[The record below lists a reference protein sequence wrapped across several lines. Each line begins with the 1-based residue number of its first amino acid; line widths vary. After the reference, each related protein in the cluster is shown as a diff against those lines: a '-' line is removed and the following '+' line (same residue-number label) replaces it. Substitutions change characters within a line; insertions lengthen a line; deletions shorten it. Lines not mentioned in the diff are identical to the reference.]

1 MKVDFSVL
9 LSVYYKEKPEYFREC
24 MESIYAQ
31 TVLPSEI
38 VLVED
43 GKLTDELYAAISE
56 YENRISDIDF
66 VRVPLEQNRGL
77 GLALAEGILHC
88 SNELVARMDTDD
100 ICVPDRF
107 EKQIKVFS
115 DNSDIDIVGGYIS
128 EFKTDTD
135 HIISERMVPLK
146 HSEIVRYQRKRDA
159 FNHMT
164 VMYKK
169 SAVLKA
175 GNYRDCLLM
184 EDSLLWA
191 NMIRNHCHMANIGET
206 LVYARTGENM
216 LKRRGGLDY
225 FSKYRAGRKQ
235 ILKTG
240 TISASDYYLTIM
252 VQFAVCVMPLWLRG
266 FVFNKILRK

>member
-100 ICVPDRF
+100 I
-107 EKQIKVFS
+107 
-115 DNSDIDIVGGYIS
+115 
-128 EFKTDTD
+128 
-135 HIISERMVPLK
+135 
-146 HSEIVRYQRKRDA
+146 
-159 FNHMT
+159 
-164 VMYKK
+164 
-169 SAVLKA
+169 
-175 GNYRDCLLM
+175 
-184 EDSLLWA
+184 
-191 NMIRNHCHMANIGET
+191 
-206 LVYARTGENM
+206 
-216 LKRRGGLDY
+216 
-225 FSKYRAGRKQ
+225 
-235 ILKTG
+235 
-240 TISASDYYLTIM
+240 
-252 VQFAVCVMPLWLRG
+252 
-266 FVFNKILRK
+266 